1 MKCVEIVATTG
12 FDGLRIAERPTPKPG
27 PRQVLVRMHAASFNW
42 RDMMILNGG
51 YVRGVSLPRI
61 PLSDGAG
68 EIVECGAEVTRVKPG
83 DRVCSTFFQTW
94 MNGPVFAEAQDA
106 ALGGTAEGV
115 LGEYI
120 VLEGDGVIKFPE
132 HLSYEEAATLPCAA
146 LTAWHGLFEAT
157 NLRAGDTALLLGTGG
172 VSVFGMQLARA
183 AGANAIITS
192 SSDEKL
198 ERAKSLG
205 ATGTVNYAKNPKWAE
220 AVRTLTGG
228 RGADA
233 TLDVIGG
240 ETSKFALEA
249 LRVGGHAA
257 IIGARS
263 GVAGDLDRRYVLQ
276 KGLRITGINIGSRAM
291 FEAMNRAIS
300 AATLKPVVDKTF
312 PLADAVAAYKDF
324 AAGRHFGKVVVT
336 L

>member
-12 FDGLRIAERPTPKPG
+12 FDGLRVAERPTPKPG

-42 RDMMILNGG
+42 RDMMILKGG
-51 YVRGVSLPRI
+51 YVRGVPLPRI

-68 EIVECGAEVTRVKPG
+68 EIVECGAEVKRVKPG

-94 MNGPVFAEAQDA
+94 ITGPVFAEAQDA

-115 LGEYI
+115 LSEYAL
-120 VLEGDGVIKFPE
+120 LEGEGVTKFPE

-198 ERAKSLG
+198 ERAKALG

-220 AVRTLTGG
+220 TIREMTQG

-263 GVAGDLDRRYVLQ
+263 GGAADLDRGLVLR
-276 KGLRITGINIGSRAM
+276 KGLRVTGINIGSRAM
-291 FEAMNRAIS
+291 FEAMNRAIT
-300 AATLKPVVDKTF
+300 AAKLKPAVDKVF
-312 PLADAVAAYKDF
+312 PIDDAIAAYKDF
-324 AAGRHFGKVVVT
+324 ASGKHFGKVVVSI
-336 L
+336 